1 MAVWLFFCIISTHNI
16 RSPAQTQPRR
26 ERGTAIPLHIP
37 PRRRRRRRR
46 SPQQHPTDRQRIQ
59 QHHSAHLIKIITF
72 ILRRGAPSLY
82 NSAFFSLVKNVK
94 PSFPLLRCALL
105 VFVNNFLV
113 SFRSIFSLSLW
124 FCGFFSVDLV
134 MRLFVVIHLFPL
146 GSPPRNCVYSK
157 NNIFRRLPRKSISP
171 HLTSSFRKT
180 LISPLHNSTPNH
192 LLAKFC
198 LFYHRSAVSRN
209 ISS

>member
-94 PSFPLLRCALL
+94 PSFPCCAVPFASSLIIFSFLLG
-105 VFVNNFLV
+105 
-113 SFRSIFSLSLW
+113 RSSLSLW

-209 ISS
+209 ISR